1 MKKPL
6 SISNPYLLTVAAFS
20 TLFGVSGL
28 EHGLF
33 ELLQGNVRPDG
44 LLISAIGPAQR
55 FWPHGTETAFTI
67 IPNMAVTGCIAMIIS
82 SAVILWSLF
91 GLGKKYAW
99 LPLLILSIM
108 QFLTGG
114 GFAQIFLSVTI
125 SIAACRLNM
134 PLSWWKK
141 HISKRI
147 REVIGAP
154 WIVLYLLF
162 IVLFIC
168 SIIMAVFG
176 FPFGR
181 TQPDITF
188 KLMSISSYLMIVI
201 FILTILSALSKQSL
215 KD

>member
-1 MKKPL
+1 MQKLL
-6 SISNPYLLTVAAFS
+6 STNNPYGLTVATFS
-20 TLFGVSGL
+20 TLFGFSGL

-67 IPNMAVTGCIAMIIS
+67 IPNMAVTGCIAMLFS
-82 SAVILWSLF
+82 FTVILWSLF
-91 GLGKKYAW
+91 GLRKKHAW
-99 LPLLILSIM
+99 LPLMALSIM

-114 GFAQIFLSVTI
+114 GFAQIFLSVSI
-125 SIAACRLNM
+125 SLVACRLNM
-134 PLSWWKK
+134 PLPWWKK

-147 REVIGAP
+147 LAAIGAC
-154 WIVLYLLF
+154 WIALYLLF

-168 SIIMAVFG
+168 SIFMAVFG

-181 TQPDITF
+181 TQPELTYN
-188 KLMSISSYLMIVI
+188 LMSISSYLMIAVFMLAI
-201 FILTILSALSKQSL
+201 VAALSKQSL
-215 KD
+215 RE